1 MDLRK
6 VLDVVLDRIM
16 LRVPLVFLLS
26 VIVVNTDQPLHVSL
40 ILRDLLDE
48 VLVRRIVLSGKVA
61 LVLLIV
67 RHLERGPS

>member
-67 RHLERGPS
+67 RHLEWGPS

>member
-26 VIVVNTDQPLHVSL
+26 VIVVNTDQSLHVSL

-67 RHLERGPS
+67 RHLERCPS

>member
-26 VIVVNTDQPLHVSL
+26 VIVVNTDQSLHVSL

-67 RHLERGPS
+67 RHLEWCPS